1 LNSVKISE
9 ENYAKDKKLLVSHWI
24 CLKTN
29 LHKNSDTPMAKL
41 ARDFYKGAAKAD
53 PLNKNAVYRAELM
66 QKVAD
71 FVK

>member
-1 LNSVKISE
+1 
-9 ENYAKDKKLLVSHWI
+9 
-24 CLKTN
+24 
-29 LHKNSDTPMAKL
+29 MAKL